1 VNSERRGFTVELRNK
16 LAKKIIIFD
25 GAMGT
30 VLQQRGLKAGDVPE
44 KMNIEESREIIDI
57 HKSYINAG
65 AEIITTNTFGANEL
79 KLTDIDYS
87 VEEIINAAVENAK
100 TAVSESNKDTK
111 IALDM
116 GPLGELLEPMGSLS
130 FDEAY
135 ELYKEQVL
143 QGVKS
148 GADLILIETI
158 ADLYEAKAAVL
169 AAKENS
175 DLPVFCTLTFEEN
188 GRTFTGGSIKSMISV
203 LEGLGVDVLGLNC
216 SLGPEKLE
224 PLVEEILEY
233 AETPVMLQANAGL
246 PVVEDEKTVFKITP
260 EEYFEPIARLY
271 KKGLAVI
278 GGCCG
283 TNEEFIK
290 LISKSLK
297 DKKVVERE
305 IKKKSIVCSPS
316 QWVDIDKINVVG
328 ERINPTGKA
337 AFKEALR
344 SSDIDYLLKIAVE
357 EVEAG
362 ADILDV
368 NLGLPDI
375 DERKMMIKSI
385 KELQAILDIPLQIDS
400 SDPEVI
406 ESALRYYN
414 GTAIVNS
421 VNGEKEVLEKVLPA
435 VKKYGASVIGLTLDE
450 KGIPKTADERFKIA
464 ERIVKKAAE
473 YGIAS
478 DKIIIDC
485 LTLTAS
491 AQQEGVLETLKALK
505 MVKEKLGVK
514 TTLGVSNVSFGLP
527 ARKILNRNFLTMA
540 LYQGLN
546 MPIIDPNDRDM
557 MANIKAYKVLSNI
570 DKGAENF
577 IEFMSEAKADPEE
590 RESKKEQGKED
601 DLDLQSIIVKGIKKE
616 AAQLTKKL
624 LEENDALDIVNKYL
638 IPALDIV
645 GERYEKGKIFLPQL
659 VQSAETVKEAFTV
672 LKEEMAI
679 SGGRDISKGK
689 IVMAT
694 VKGDVH
700 DIGKNI
706 VKTVLENYGYE
717 IIDLGRNVAV
727 EEVVNAVKNN
737 DIELLGLSAL
747 MTTTVKNMEKTIK
760 RVKEE
765 KADCKI
771 MVGGAV
777 LTSDYADMINADYY
791 ARDAKE
797 AVEIAKGIFNRESQN

>member
-1 VNSERRGFTVELRNK
+1 MELKDK
-16 LAKKIIIFD
+16 LGKEIIIFD

-44 KMNIEESREIIDI
+44 KLNIEKSREIIDI
-57 HKSYINAG
+57 HKSYLKAG
-65 AEIITTNTFGANEL
+65 AEILTTNTFGANAL
-79 KLTDIDYS
+79 KMEEIDYS
-87 VEEIINAAVENAK
+87 VEEVIAAGLENAR
-100 TAVSESNKDTK
+100 TAVMESEVEASV
-111 IALDM
+111 ALDM

-135 ELYKEQVL
+135 NLYQQQVL
-143 QGVKS
+143 VGVEY
-148 GADLILIETI
+148 GADLIHIETI
-158 ADLYEAKAAVL
+158 ADLYEARAAVL

-175 DLPVFCTLTFEEN
+175 NLPVFCTLTFEED
-188 GRTFTGGSIKSMISV
+188 GRTFTGCSIRSMISV
-203 LEGLGVDVLGLNC
+203 LEGLGVDGIGLNC

-224 PLVEEILEY
+224 PLVEEVLKY
-233 AETPVMLQANAGL
+233 SKVPVILQANAGL
-246 PVVEDEKTVFKITP
+246 PVVEDGETVFKISP
-260 EEYFEPIARLY
+260 EEYYKPLSRLY
-271 KKGLAVI
+271 NKGLAVV

-283 TNEEFIK
+283 TNEAFIS
-290 LISKSLK
+290 LIADNLK
-297 DKKVVERE
+297 NKKVKERE
-305 IKKKSIVCSPS
+305 ITEESLVCSPS
-316 QWVDIDKINVVG
+316 QHVKLAGVNVVG

-344 SSDIDYLLKIAVE
+344 NGNLDYILKVAVE
-357 EVEAG
+357 EVDAG

-375 DERKMMIKSI
+375 DEIEMMVRVI
-385 KELQAILDIPLQIDS
+385 KELQGILDIPLQIDS

-406 ESALRYYN
+406 EEALRYYN

-421 VNGEKEVLEKVLPA
+421 VNGEAEVLNKTLPS
-435 VKKYGASVIGLTLDE
+435 VKKYGAAVIGLTMDDE
-450 KGIPKTADERFKIA
+450 GIPDTAEGRFAVA
-464 ERIVKKAAE
+464 ERIVNKAAE
-473 YGIAS
+473 YGIS
-478 DKIIIDC
+478 RDKIIIDC

-491 AQQEGVLETLKALK
+491 AQQEGVKETLKALK

-527 ARKILNRNFLTMA
+527 ARPILNRTFLSMA

-546 MPIIDPNDRDM
+546 LPIIDPNDIEM
-557 MANIKAYKVLSNI
+557 MSAVKAAAVLNNI
-570 DKGAENF
+570 DQGAAQY
-577 IEFMSEAKADPEE
+577 IEFMSEAEN
-590 RESKKEQGKED
+590 ESESSEQKKEQSQESN
-601 DLDLQSIIVKGIKKE
+601 LQTVIVKGLKSEAERLTKAILKEKE
-616 AAQLTKKL
+616 A
-624 LEENDALDIVNKYL
+624 LEVVNQYL

-672 LKEEMAI
+672 LKEEMART
-679 SGGRDISKGK
+679 GGRDISKGK

-706 VKTVLENYGYE
+706 VKTVLENYGYQ
-717 IIDLGRNVAV
+717 IIDLGRNVNIK
-727 EEVVNAVKNN
+727 EVVKAVAEN
-737 DIELLGLSAL
+737 DIKLLGLSAL
-747 MTTTVKNMEKTIK
+747 MTTTVKNMEKTITAV
-760 RVKEE
+760 REASPE
-765 KADCKI
+765 TKI

-777 LTSDYADMINADYY
+777 LTADYADMIEADFY

-797 AVEIAKGIFNRESQN
+797 AVEIARKIFVE